1 MTTYSWIVCGLGAFD
16 VLIVT
21 LWLLLLHSQPSLD
34 QKNRV
39 VMVVVFG
46 SEFICHAVLSLEG
59 PILYLQL
66 ATLAVIFISWVL
78 WALARQPVDG
88 DRSRTS

>member
-16 VLIVT
+16 VMIVT
-21 LWLLLLHSQPSLD
+21 LWLLDLRSQPSSD
-34 QKNRV
+34 RKSRV
-39 VMVVVFG
+39 VMVIAFG
-46 SEFICHAVLSLEG
+46 SVFIFHAVLFMEG
-59 PILYLQL
+59 AILYLHL

-78 WALARQPVDG
+78 WPLARQPVDG